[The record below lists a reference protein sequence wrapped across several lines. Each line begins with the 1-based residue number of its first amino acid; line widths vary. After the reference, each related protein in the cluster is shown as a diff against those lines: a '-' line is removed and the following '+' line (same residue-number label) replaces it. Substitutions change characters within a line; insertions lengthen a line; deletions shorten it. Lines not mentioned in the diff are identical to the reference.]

1 MRLTIENKSKME
13 MFVALFQ
20 LLKNWGSCL
29 NLHFEK
35 TRLYIQSMDKSHI
48 CLSSIHISS
57 NWFSH
62 YEIDNP
68 SNISL
73 DSTNFAIMMN
83 YALKHNKM
91 EIKFEDES
99 DPDTI
104 FINLSS
110 ATSSICSNNN
120 NNADLVEPKKKGK
133 AIKVKDDHNKFDHF
147 FELGLIEVE
156 QDTLNI
162 PEVDYD
168 VDFTMKSDNFSELIS
183 ELMVFG
189 SNLNITCNEKVLE
202 FNASGDAGKLKVNIP
217 IDDLNEYAI
226 AEGDS
231 LDISYS
237 LTHLGKM
244 CLSTKL
250 GQYVSLSISTEYP
263 MAIKYDLGDNSSVAF
278 YIAPKISD

>member
-57 NWFSH
+57 DWFSH
-62 YEIDNP
+62 YELDNP
-68 SNISL
+68 ANISL

-83 YALKHNKM
+83 YALKHSKM
-91 EIKFEDES
+91 EIKFEDET

-110 ATSSICSNNN
+110 ATSSNNICTNSS
-120 NNADLVEPKKKGK
+120 DMLVEPKKKSK
-133 AIKVKDDHNKFDHF
+133 VTKVKEDHNKFDHF

-189 SNLNITCNEKVLE
+189 SNLNIMCNEEVLE

-278 YIAPKISD
+278 YIAPKIAD

>member
-1 MRLTIENKSKME
+1 
-13 MFVALFQ
+13 
-20 LLKNWGSCL
+20 
-29 NLHFEK
+29 
-35 TRLYIQSMDKSHI
+35 MDKSHI

-57 NWFSH
+57 DWFSY

-68 SNISL
+68 TNISL
-73 DSTNFAIMMN
+73 DANNFAIMMN
-83 YALKHNKM
+83 YAVKHSKM
-91 EIKFEDES
+91 EIKFEDETE
-99 DPDTI
+99 PDTI

-110 ATSSICSNNN
+110 VSSNGISSTSNNN
-120 NNADLVEPKKKGK
+120 ISNNADLVEPKKKGK
-133 AIKVKDDHNKFDHF
+133 SKVKDDHNKFDHF

-162 PEVDYD
+162 PEVEYD
-168 VDFTMKSDNFSELIS
+168 VDFTMKSENFSELIS

-189 SNLNITCNEKVLE
+189 SNLNIMCNEENLE

-278 YIAPKISD
+278 YIAPKIAD

>member
-13 MFVALFQ
+13 MFVALFR

-57 NWFSH
+57 TWFSH

-68 SNISL
+68 ANISL

-83 YALKHNKM
+83 YALKHSKM

-110 ATSSICSNNN
+110 ATSNNN
-120 NNADLVEPKKKGK
+120 ICTNNSDMLVEPKKKGK
-133 AIKVKDDHNKFDHF
+133 VSKVKEDHNKFDHF

-162 PEVDYD
+162 PDVDYD

-189 SNLNITCNEKVLE
+189 SNLNIMCNEQVLE

>member
-1 MRLTIENKSKME
+1 

-57 NWFSH
+57 NWFSY

-68 SNISL
+68 ANISL

-91 EIKFEDES
+91 EINFEDES

-110 ATSSICSNNN
+110 ATSSSNGSSSAIDTGSGSSNGSSSAIN
-120 NNADLVEPKKKGK
+120 SLVKR
-133 AIKVKDDHNKFDHF
+133 
-147 FELGLIEVE
+147 
-156 QDTLNI
+156 
-162 PEVDYD
+162 
-168 VDFTMKSDNFSELIS
+168 
-183 ELMVFG
+183 
-189 SNLNITCNEKVLE
+189 
-202 FNASGDAGKLKVNIP
+202 VN
-217 IDDLNEYAI
+217 
-226 AEGDS
+226 
-231 LDISYS
+231 
-237 LTHLGKM
+237 
-244 CLSTKL
+244 
-250 GQYVSLSISTEYP
+250 
-263 MAIKYDLGDNSSVAF
+263 
-278 YIAPKISD
+278 KISCRQSSSSRSSGTY